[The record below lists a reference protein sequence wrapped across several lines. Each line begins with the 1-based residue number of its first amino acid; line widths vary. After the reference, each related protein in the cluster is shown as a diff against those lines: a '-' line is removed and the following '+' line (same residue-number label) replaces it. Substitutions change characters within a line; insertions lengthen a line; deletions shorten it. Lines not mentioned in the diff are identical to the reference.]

1 MSEYTPTTDDVRE
14 VYAWADGYPYEGAV
28 DPRLEARFD
37 RWLIA
42 HDAEIRGV
50 DPVALDALA
59 ERKAMAY
66 HDSECLLRPQ
76 IRTEVLEDAA
86 LALIGHIG
94 IQTTNGIGWIPGDSL
109 AGAAR
114 YLRHLARAAKDG
126 KR

>member
-1 MSEYTPTTDDVRE
+1 MSDERTRTTKEVR
-14 VYAWADGYPYEGAV
+14 DGYAYDSYSGDV
-28 DPRLEARFD
+28 DPYYELRFD
-37 RWLIA
+37 RWLTA
-42 HDAEIRGV
+42 HDAEIRTA
-50 DPVALDALA
+50 AL
-59 ERKAMAY
+59 E
-66 HDSECLLRPQ
+66 E
-76 IRTEVLEDAA
+76 AA

>member
-37 RWLIA
+37 RWLTA
-42 HDAEIRGV
+42 HEAETRTA
-50 DPVALDALA
+50 AL
-59 ERKAMAY
+59 E
-66 HDSECLLRPQ
+66 E
-76 IRTEVLEDAA
+76 AA